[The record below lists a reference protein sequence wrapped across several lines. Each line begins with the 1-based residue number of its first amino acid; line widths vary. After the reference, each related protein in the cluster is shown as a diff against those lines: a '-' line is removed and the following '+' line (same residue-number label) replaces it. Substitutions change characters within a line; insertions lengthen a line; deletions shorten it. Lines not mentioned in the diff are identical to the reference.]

1 LPRAA
6 DTSGELRTHR
16 ELAMYGDVDFIPT
29 ERYSAEQAARACED
43 AAWVLRLAERVVG
56 GRPAR

>member
-1 LPRAA
+1 
-6 DTSGELRTHR
+6 
-16 ELAMYGDVDFIPT
+16 MYGDVDFSPT